1 MFNNSF
7 ALIVVVFIFFC
18 ELRVL
23 KATLLFIF
31 VVRIIFQLDQN
42 VYISEIIADKLSH
55 LKQKES
61 SFDHV
66 VKSHVIKLTHF
77 VKNPGNEKLLIEVWK
92 NPFCILLHSPD
103 RFSQFLCGHCHWNCW
118 RIYPLRLL
126 IYFDTKFYLI
136 SWNFDA

>member
-7 ALIVVVFIFFC
+7 ALIVFVFIFFC

-77 VKNPGNEKLLIEVWK
+77 VKNPENEKLLMEVWK
-92 NPFCILLHSPD
+92 NPFCIPS
-103 RFSQFLCGHCHWNCW
+103 
-118 RIYPLRLL
+118 
-126 IYFDTKFYLI
+126 T
-136 SWNFDA
+136 